1 MRVACHYLPPSPAA
15 QDRAE
20 RFPAVFHA
28 TASLWDPETDATQ
41 FCTAEGAD
49 FAEVREELLAEV
61 EAFVALGFEVLHFA
75 VHHN

>member
-1 MRVACHYLPPSPAA
+1 M
-15 QDRAE
+15 
-20 RFPAVFHA
+20 FHA
-28 TASLWDPETDATQ
+28 TASLRDPETDATQ

-61 EAFVALGFEVLHFA
+61 MAFVALGFEVLHFA